1 MSGVGVVVGE
11 GVDVGEFVGA
21 GERVWVGDAAVV
33 GEGDCVVPVC
43 VGLSEGLGTCV
54 GLDTGIVF
62 ELGRELAIR
71 NAVVPATSPME
82 INTAR
87 VIMGYLFFQ
96 LLLMVM
102 QISPLYYYLRLN
114 M

>member
-1 MSGVGVVVGE
+1 MSGVGVAVGE
-11 GVDVGEFVGA
+11 GVGVGEFVGV
-21 GERVWVGDAAVV
+21 GERVWVGDGAVV